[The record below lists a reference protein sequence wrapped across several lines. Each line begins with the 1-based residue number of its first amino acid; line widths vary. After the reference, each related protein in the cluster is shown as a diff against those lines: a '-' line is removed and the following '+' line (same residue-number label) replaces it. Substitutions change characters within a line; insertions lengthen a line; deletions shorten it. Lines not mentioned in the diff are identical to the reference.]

1 MLYWTHAALNSGL
14 QNEYYTSQL
23 TQGIDLVGVR
33 CGQNEYYTS
42 QLTQGSD
49 LVGVRCGQLEHL
61 STVYRAPSCA
71 LTPAEVDLCVAI
83 HDNMQDMFFLA
94 LE

>member
-1 MLYWTHAALNSGL
+1 MSASIADLTRSSDAVLDTRSFEQWPAERVLYK
-14 QNEYYTSQL
+14 L
-23 TQGIDLVGVR
+23 TQGI
-33 CGQNEYYTS
+33 
-42 QLTQGSD
+42 D

>member
-14 QNEYYTSQL
+14 
-23 TQGIDLVGVR
+23 
-33 CGQNEYYTS
+33 QNEYYTS